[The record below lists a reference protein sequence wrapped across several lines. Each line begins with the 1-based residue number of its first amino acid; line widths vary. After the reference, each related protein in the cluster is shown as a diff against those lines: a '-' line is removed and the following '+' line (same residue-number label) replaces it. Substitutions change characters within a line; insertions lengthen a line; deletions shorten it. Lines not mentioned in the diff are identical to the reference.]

1 MNTPTPANPELVNM
15 VRDVLYDEIWNE
27 DSPPEQCTQLEGTK
41 EHRVWKDCQ
50 YLLDGL
56 TVRDFQVL
64 VDNCLDEETRDLVHA
79 WSRIKQLRAAAHPKA
94 KEAKE

>member
-1 MNTPTPANPELVNM
+1 MTIPKPASPELLDLVKG
-15 VRDVLYDEIWNE
+15 VIHDEIWNY
-27 DSPPEQCTQLEGTK
+27 DNPPEQSTQLEGTK
-41 EHRVWKDCQ
+41 EHGVWKNCK

>member
-15 VRDVLYDEIWNE
+15 VRDVLYDEIWND
-27 DSPPEQCTQLEGTK
+27 DSPPEQCTQLDSTT

-50 YLLDGL
+50 HLLDAL

-64 VDNCLDEETRDLVHA
+64 VDKFLDHETERVALGLN
-79 WSRIKQLRAAAHPKA
+79 RIQELRAAAHPKA
-94 KEAKE
+94 KEVKS